1 VNNDNI
7 NIKEIRKNA
16 DLTQEEFADRLGIT
30 REMVGQ
36 MERGTKRIS
45 KATKILINN
54 FLQENKSP
62 SNLMEDQHAA
72 YNKTPPKVE
81 NPADFLTHEVIEMKA
96 IMRVILRS
104 QAEVLAE
111 KRSESVTKVLGELSK
126 AVKDEISV
134 SFSELKQGK

>member
-1 VNNDNI
+1 M
-7 NIKEIRKNA
+7 
-16 DLTQEEFADRLGIT
+16 EEQA
-30 REMVGQ
+30 
-36 MERGTKRIS
+36 
-45 KATKILINN
+45 AT
-54 FLQENKSP
+54 
-62 SNLMEDQHAA
+62 
-72 YNKTPPKVE
+72 YNKTPSKVE

-134 SFSELKQGK
+134 SISELKQGQ